1 MSELVRSTIFAV
13 LQELRNLQFRQLHYK
28 LKRECGAIE
37 WLMFTAEVIA
47 PIRWLQFPW
56 ALVMLVLL
64 FEVLTTSVV
73 VSGQTEAL
81 LQSGCRVG
89 SDVLQMEAET
99 DALYLW
105 KSDSPCRIHD
115 WMRCGCVQWCNCIG
129 LVRSRI
135 VMFLSTS
142 TVGIFT

>member
-1 MSELVRSTIFAV
+1 
-13 LQELRNLQFRQLHYK
+13 
-28 LKRECGAIE
+28 
-37 WLMFTAEVIA
+37 
-47 PIRWLQFPW
+47 
-56 ALVMLVLL
+56 MLVLL

-115 WMRCGCVQWCNCIG
+115 
-129 LVRSRI
+129 
-135 VMFLSTS
+135 
-142 TVGIFT
+142 